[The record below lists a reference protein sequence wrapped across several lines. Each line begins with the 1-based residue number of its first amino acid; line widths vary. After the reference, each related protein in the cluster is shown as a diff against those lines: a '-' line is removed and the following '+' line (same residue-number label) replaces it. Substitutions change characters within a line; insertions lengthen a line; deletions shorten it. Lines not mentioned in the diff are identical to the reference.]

1 MSSKEVSRILKL
13 AQSDN
18 AFKNVLFSGS
28 EEVLVDF
35 DLTDSER
42 AVLKSISSDSFMS
55 TERGLETMR
64 RMFASVEEFL

>member
-13 AQSDN
+13 AQSDD

-28 EEVLVDF
+28 EEALADF

-42 AVLKSISSDSFMS
+42 AVLRSISSDSFMS

>member
-13 AQSDN
+13 AQSDD
-18 AFKNVLFSGS
+18 AFKAVLFSGS
-28 EEVLVDF
+28 EDVLVDF

-42 AVLKSISSDSFMS
+42 SVLRSISSDSFLS